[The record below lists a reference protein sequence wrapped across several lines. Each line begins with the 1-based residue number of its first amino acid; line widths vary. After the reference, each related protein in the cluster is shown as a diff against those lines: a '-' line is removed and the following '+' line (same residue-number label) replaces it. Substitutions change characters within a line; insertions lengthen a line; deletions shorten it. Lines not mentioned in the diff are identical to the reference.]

1 MPWPSSEPPGKSSA
15 PQGALTAQPVD
26 PLPPRLTPPAPPQP
40 VRRLTAGTWVFVP
53 LVLVAGSPSGH
64 DLLSGMSRDLPRA
77 DGIAAMGV
85 QLARFVLTGLMWPQ
99 WELPPDTP
107 RTSSSWLWNDFR
119 TLLFVVLTLWLLS
132 RLNALPSPARA
143 YRALAV
149 LGATMVSAVVAG
161 LGAIACVAFIRS
173 VGFLGDPGGRRSPW
187 SDTEMATWGALA
199 GGLVYGL
206 LLAWLVTLPAAAD
219 RPRRGWL
226 S

>member
-1 MPWPSSEPPGKSSA
+1 MTA

-26 PLPPRLTPPAPPQP
+26 PLPPRLTPPAPPPP

-64 DLLSGMSRDLPRA
+64 DLLTGMIRDLPRA
-77 DGIAAMGV
+77 DGIAATGV
-85 QLARFVLTGLMWPQ
+85 QLARFVLIGLMWPQ

-107 RTSSSWLWNDFR
+107 RAYSSWLWNDLR
-119 TLLFVVLTLWLLS
+119 TLLFVALTLWLLS

-149 LGATMVSAVVAG
+149 LGATMVSAVVAA
-161 LGAIACVAFIRS
+161 LGAIACVAFIALIG
-173 VGFLGDPGGRRSPW
+173 VVNNPAGRRSPW
-187 SDTEMATWGALA
+187 SDAETATWGALA

-206 LLAWLVTLPAAAD
+206 LLAWLVTRPVAAD
-219 RPRRGWL
+219 RPAEGG
-226 S
+226 